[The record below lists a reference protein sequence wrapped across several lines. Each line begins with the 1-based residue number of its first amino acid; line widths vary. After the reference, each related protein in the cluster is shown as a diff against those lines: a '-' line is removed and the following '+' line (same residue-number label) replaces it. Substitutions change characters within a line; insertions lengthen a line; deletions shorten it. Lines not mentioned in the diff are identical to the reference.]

1 MEIRAFRGWRFAG
14 DGGDLTGLV
23 APPYDVLSAEQK
35 QRLLAGCQR
44 NIVAVDLPHVPPKE
58 AGPDS
63 VYAAAA
69 RQLAQWQADGTLVQ
83 DAAPAVYG
91 YDQTYTWAGR
101 THTRR
106 ALLAGVRA
114 TPLGADQDVIP
125 HEHTFA
131 GPKADRLKLTQHTR
145 MQLSPIFGFYQDPQG
160 RVASLLAGQT
170 ERRPDACGVL
180 EDVKQQLWVIDD
192 LDAVTQL
199 AAALRTT
206 PAFIADGHHRYTT
219 AMNYRDELLAAGRI
233 DDQHEAN
240 FVLFALVDGDDP
252 GLLVLPTHRLVSGL
266 SAAFSLDAL
275 IAAADAF
282 EFQQVDAA
290 AADLRDADAF
300 LKPFGPTA
308 MGFLAGEKM
317 WIAMLK
323 DPTAMVAAAGDHCE
337 PWRKLDVA
345 ILQTLIMDGA
355 LAEWKTD
362 ETFVDFTPDGEI
374 ARQAVADGKAQLA
387 LLLQSTP
394 VSAVQ
399 EVALAGDVMPHK
411 STYFYPKL
419 ATGMVLKPLQ

>member
-1 MEIRAFRGWRFAG
+1 MEINPFCGWRFAG
-14 DGGDLTGLV
+14 KDLSGFL

-35 QRLLAGCQR
+35 QRLLAGCER

-83 DAAPAVYG
+83 DAAPAVYV

-170 ERRPDACGVL
+170 ERRPDARGVL
-180 EDVKQQLWVIDD
+180 EDVKQQLWVMDD
-192 LDAVTQL
+192 PDAVTQL
-199 AAALRTT
+199 AAALKTT

-219 AMNYRDELLAAGRI
+219 AMNYRDQLLAAGRI
-233 DDQHEAN
+233 DDRHEAN
-240 FVLFALVDGDDP
+240 FVLFALVARDDP

-266 SAAFSLDAL
+266 AESFSLDAL

-282 EFQQVDAA
+282 EFQQVDAS
-290 AADLRDADAF
+290 AADLGDADAF
-300 LKPFGPTA
+300 LKLFGPTA

-317 WIAMLK
+317 WIAALK
-323 DPTAMVAAAGDHCE
+323 NPAAMVAAAGDHSE

-374 ARQAVADGKAQLA
+374 ARQAVADGKVQLA

-394 VSAVQ
+394 VSAVR